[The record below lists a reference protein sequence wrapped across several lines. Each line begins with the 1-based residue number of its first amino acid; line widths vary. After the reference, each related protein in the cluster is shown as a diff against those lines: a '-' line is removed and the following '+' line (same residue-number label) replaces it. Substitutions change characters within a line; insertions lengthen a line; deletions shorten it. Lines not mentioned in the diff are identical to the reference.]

1 MANIKSK
8 QKRVL
13 TNEKAR
19 LRNKSVRSAVRT
31 EIRKFRALVEAG
43 DKAGAEAQLRKAS
56 RALDKSVSK
65 GVFHRNNAARSEE
78 QVRRKGILFP
88 ERRFERIANRLRQ
101 KFHWG

>member
-43 DKAGAEAQLRKAS
+43 DKAS

-65 GVFHRNNAARSEE
+65 GVFHRNNAANKKSGMAAAFN
-78 QVRRKGILFP
+78 KM
-88 ERRFERIANRLRQ
+88 N
-101 KFHWG
+101 